1 VLNVAVGMEQ
11 ETAVA
16 GIVNADIVLIK
27 QFRNSG
33 LCNDVALGHF
43 KERT

>member
-1 VLNVAVGMEQ
+1 MLNVVVGMEQ
-11 ETAVA
+11 ETAAV

-33 LCNDVALGHF
+33 LCNDVVLSHSM
-43 KERT
+43 ERT